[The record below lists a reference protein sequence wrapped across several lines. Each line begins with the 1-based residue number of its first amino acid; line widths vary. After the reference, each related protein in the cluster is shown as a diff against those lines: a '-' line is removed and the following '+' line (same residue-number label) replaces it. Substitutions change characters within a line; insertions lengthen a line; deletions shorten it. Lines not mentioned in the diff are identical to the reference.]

1 VSSINAGEGE
11 SSAPAR
17 AQLAFERAVS
27 SGGLI
32 AGAALLVAIVL
43 AWRWL
48 AVSRMGAM
56 DGPAM
61 AAMAGAGSS
70 AAYLAQAFAMW
81 AVMMVAMMLPSAAPM
96 ILLHARIDRAGS
108 PARRLGHSLAF
119 ALAYLFVWTAFAA
132 AAALLQALLVG
143 LGLVSAI
150 GLALG
155 DRAIAAALLAGAALY
170 QLSPVKAAC
179 LGRCRSP
186 IHFVLRYWSPGLG
199 GTIRLGLVH
208 GAFCVGCCWAL
219 MLLLFVAGVM
229 KLAWIA
235 LLAAIVLAEKTAPP
249 AWRISRAIAGLLL
262 AAALAL
268 LAGAA

>member
-1 VSSINAGEGE
+1 MSSINAGEGE

-186 IHFVLRYWSPGLG
+186 IHFVLRYWSPSR
-199 GTIRLGLVH
+199 IVH